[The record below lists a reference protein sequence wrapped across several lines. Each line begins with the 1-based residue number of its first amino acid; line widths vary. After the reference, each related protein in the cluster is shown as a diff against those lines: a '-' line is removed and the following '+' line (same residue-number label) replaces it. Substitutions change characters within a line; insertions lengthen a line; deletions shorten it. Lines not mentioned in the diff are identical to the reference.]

1 MPTSTARN
9 RNGRQRR
16 ARGSIT
22 PEEVINGAL
31 DLCREE
37 TVDGLSMP
45 RLAQHLGVGVTSIYW
60 YFKSKAE
67 LLDALTEE
75 AFKRFYAQMPPL
87 EGRKWD
93 DVLREFFTNFRSILR
108 NDDVL
113 CDLAIM
119 RGRHYTDKTLM
130 LTWGRI
136 EEILEVLVA
145 AGFSTESATYAY
157 FTLSVYTRGSLF
169 LERNLRANV
178 DLSDMSGH
186 PRAQLAAMMPVM
198 ATEAMKHTWYMV
210 SDDDFDFGIENNLR
224 GLRTLLAADRKASRT
239 VPAKKTTKAR

>member
-1 MPTSTARN
+1 MPTTTARN
-9 RNGRQRR
+9 SNGRQRR

-22 PEEVINGAL
+22 PEEVITGAL
-31 DLCREE
+31 ELCREE

-67 LLDALTEE
+67 LLDSLTEE

-113 CDLAIM
+113 CDLTVM
-119 RGRHYTDKTLM
+119 RGGHYTDKTIM

-136 EEILEVLVA
+136 EEVLEVLVE

-169 LERNLRANV
+169 VERNLRANE
-178 DLSDMSGH
+178 DLSDVSSH
-186 PRAQLAAMMPVM
+186 PRAQLAAKMPVISTQ
-198 ATEAMKHTWYMV
+198 AAKHSWYMV

-224 GLRTLLAADRKASRT
+224 GLRTLLAADRKAARAI
-239 VPAKKTTKAR
+239 PAKKTTRAR

>member
-1 MPTSTARN
+1 MTTSAARN
-9 RNGRQRR
+9 TNGRQRR

-31 DLCREE
+31 DLCRED

-75 AFKRFYAQMPPL
+75 AFRRFYAQMPPL

-93 DVLREFFTNFRSILR
+93 DVLRSFFINFRRILR
-108 NDDVL
+108 DDDVL
-113 CDLAIM
+113 CDLAII
-119 RGRHYTDKTLM
+119 RGGHYTDKTVL
-130 LTWGRI
+130 LTWSRI
-136 EEILEVLVA
+136 EEILEILVA

-169 LERNLRANV
+169 VERNLRAEGLV
-178 DLSDMSGH
+178 DAHSS
-186 PRAQLAAMMPVM
+186 PRAQLAAKMPVM
-198 ATEAMKHTWYMV
+198 STEAEKHSWYMV
-210 SDDDFDFGIENNLR
+210 SDDDFEFGIENNLR
-224 GLRTLLAADRKASRT
+224 GLRTLLTADRKA
-239 VPAKKTTKAR
+239 AKDAAAGKSVSTG